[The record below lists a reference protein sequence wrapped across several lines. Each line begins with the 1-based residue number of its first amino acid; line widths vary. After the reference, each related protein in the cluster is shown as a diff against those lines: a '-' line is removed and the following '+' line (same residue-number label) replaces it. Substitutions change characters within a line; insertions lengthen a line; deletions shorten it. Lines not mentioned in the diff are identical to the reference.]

1 MTIKSYAKVNI
12 FLKITALRG
21 SYHEI
26 NSRFML
32 VKNLFDTISF
42 EPKQKS
48 DEFILEGDFGC
59 QTKDNT
65 IYKVYQKLK
74 TIPKVED
81 FFKNYKVV
89 VDKNIPEFAG
99 LGGGSSNC
107 AAFLNLTDKV
117 LNLNLSLSQ
126 KLQITTPIGSDI
138 AFFVYEVNS
147 ANVSGVG
154 EVVEKFDEDLL
165 DLKTFTP
172 PIKCSTKEVYQTFRK
187 KFLRFD
193 KPLADKL
200 SSLKSDEI
208 LKEYNAKELN
218 DLLSPA
224 LFLYPNLKDYLNK
237 RFFSGS
243 GSSLFWRS

>member
-21 SYHEI
+21 TYHEL

-32 VKNLFDTISF
+32 VKNLYDTITF
-42 EPKQKS
+42 KPKQKS

-59 QTKDNT
+59 KTKDNT
-65 IYKVYQKLK
+65 IYKVYEKLK

-89 VDKNIPEFAG
+89 VEKNIPEFAG

-107 AAFLNLTDKV
+107 AAFLNLSDKV
-117 LNLNLSLSQ
+117 LNLNLSLEE
-126 KLQITTPIGSDI
+126 KLQITNPIGSDI
-138 AFFVYEVNS
+138 AFFIYQVNS

-154 EVVEKFDEDLL
+154 EIVKRFDEDLL
-165 DLKTFTP
+165 DIKTLTP
-172 PIKCSTKEVYQTFRK
+172 PIKCSTKEVYQTYRK
-187 KFLRFD
+187 EFLNFD
-193 KPLADKL
+193 KNLAKNL
-200 SSLKSDEI
+200 MSLKSDEI
-208 LKEYNAKELN
+208 LKEFMPKELN

-224 LFLYPNLKDYLNK
+224 LFLYPELKNYLDGK
-237 RFFSGS
+237 FFSGS
-243 GSSLFWRS
+243 GSSVFYI